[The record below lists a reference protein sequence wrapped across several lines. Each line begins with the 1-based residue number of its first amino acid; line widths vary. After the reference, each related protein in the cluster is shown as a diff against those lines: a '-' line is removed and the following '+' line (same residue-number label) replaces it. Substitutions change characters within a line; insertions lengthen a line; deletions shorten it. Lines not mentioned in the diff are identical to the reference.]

1 MISVLRQVYPATICR
16 IIIRAIIP
24 LQTTHT
30 HKNTYAVKCPRD
42 GGDWQLGSLVFFMF
56 STSHNTTPCING
68 LFLLGQSRDGDMK
81 HKNNKINK
89 GRENTQMLF
98 VEMKCDWLRNGI
110 RGAERVCCLLVVFFF
125 SSKLWYFFCVF
136 SITHSDLVYSISQ
149 TPLLSSLFIHSLTLT
164 CLPSHCLIPSQLHFA
179 FSQTSNL
186 KTNSKHLNTYRDN
199 YKVISNRFCLTNV
212 VVQFVIVASAFRPFD
227 VILVMPTM
235 QRRDALLSDQWWSRC
250 HMVNYW
256 GSSNCTSPCFVQFSI
271 IVLCFYCE
279 KGFLINQLF
288 KAE

>member
-125 SSKLWYFFCVF
+125 SSKLWYFFCF
-136 SITHSDLVYSISQ
+136 LNHS
-149 TPLLSSLFIHSLTLT
+149 F
-164 CLPSHCLIPSQLHFA
+164 
-179 FSQTSNL
+179 
-186 KTNSKHLNTYRDN
+186 
-199 YKVISNRFCLTNV
+199 
-212 VVQFVIVASAFRPFD
+212 
-227 VILVMPTM
+227 
-235 QRRDALLSDQWWSRC
+235 
-250 HMVNYW
+250 
-256 GSSNCTSPCFVQFSI
+256 
-271 IVLCFYCE
+271 
-279 KGFLINQLF
+279 
-288 KAE
+288 